1 MQDLTVSEDG
11 LAIVKAAISL
21 GRSLGMATT
30 AEGVET
36 EDQLDAVRRE
46 GCTEVQGY
54 FFSPPLPPSG
64 AAEFL
69 ARMAEGSR
77 PEDSRVSSA

>member
-1 MQDLTVSEDG
+1 
-11 LAIVKAAISL
+11 
-21 GRSLGMATT
+21 MATT

-46 GCTEVQGY
+46 GCTEIQGY
-54 FFSPPLPPSG
+54 LFSPPLTASG

-69 ARMAEGSR
+69 AHMSGPAKPQTSR
-77 PEDSRVSSA
+77 ASSA